1 MIEIKEKK
9 DCCGCWACVQRCPK
23 HCITMKEDSEGFL
36 YPEVDQ
42 SSCIDCGLCEKVC
55 PVINREEARRPL
67 ESLAAINP
75 DEKVRMASSSG
86 GVFTLL
92 ATQVLAEGG
101 VVFGARFNDRWEVV
115 HDVAEDAESLAALR
129 ESKYVQSR
137 IGDSF
142 ARAERYLK
150 SGRKVLFTGT
160 PCQIAG
166 LRRFLRKEYDG
177 LLAVDFICHGVP
189 SPGVFRQYLKEVTA
203 RQRGGKNTVS
213 SHPLSSIAES
223 DAPIAGIRFRDKVKG
238 WKKFSFSLTLS
249 ATGGSGTKNSVFLSE
264 VFTKNLYLKGF
275 LADLYLRPS
284 CYSCPAKSLSSGSDV
299 TIADFWG
306 VSSVL
311 PDWDDDSGTS
321 VVLVNTEKGRA
332 AVATC
337 GARTCPA
344 DFDTISRLNP
354 AVNKSV
360 PCPAK
365 RSKFFIQDGRTFQQ
379 KIKVLCRPTLKARV
393 CSAAASV
400 VRTVLGRN
408 GLRHVKSLMG
418 RK

>member
-203 RQRGGKNTVS
+203 RQRGGKNTV
-213 SHPLSSIAES
+213 
-223 DAPIAGIRFRDKVKG
+223 
-238 WKKFSFSLTLS
+238 
-249 ATGGSGTKNSVFLSE
+249 FLSPFPRPE
-264 VFTKNLYLKGF
+264 GAERKIQFFSPKYLLRIFISKDF
-275 LADLYLRPS
+275 L
-284 CYSCPAKSLSSGSDV
+284 
-299 TIADFWG
+299 
-306 VSSVL
+306 
-311 PDWDDDSGTS
+311 
-321 VVLVNTEKGRA
+321 
-332 AVATC
+332 
-337 GARTCPA
+337 RTCICDPRA
-344 DFDTISRLNP
+344 I
-354 AVNKSV
+354 
-360 PCPAK
+360 
-365 RSKFFIQDGRTFQQ
+365 
-379 KIKVLCRPTLKARV
+379 
-393 CSAAASV
+393 V
-400 VRTVLGRN
+400 VRQ
-408 GLRHVKSLMG
+408 SP
-418 RK
+418 

>member
-1 MIEIKEKK
+1 MIEIKDKK

-36 YPEVDQ
+36 YPEVDPAL
-42 SSCIDCGLCEKVC
+42 CINCGLCEKVC
-55 PVINREEARRPL
+55 PVMNRGEERRPQ
-67 ESLAAINP
+67 ETLAAINP
-75 DEKVRMASSSG
+75 DEEVRLASSSG
-86 GVFTLL
+86 GIFTLL

-115 HDVAEDAESLAALR
+115 HGETEDVGGLAAFR
-129 ESKYVQSR
+129 GSKYVQSR

-142 ARAERYLK
+142 AKAEYYLK
-150 SGRKVLFTGT
+150 AGRKVLFSGT

-166 LRRFLRKEYDG
+166 LRHFLRKEYDG
-177 LLAVDFICHGVP
+177 LLTVDFICHGVP

-213 SHPLSSIAES
+213 SHPLSSIPES

-249 ATGGSGTKNSVFLSE
+249 ATEGSGTKNSVFLSE

-311 PDWDDDSGTS
+311 PDWDDDRGTS
-321 VVLVNTEKGRA
+321 VVLVNTENGRV
-332 AVATC
+332 AVKSC
-337 GARTCPA
+337 GARICPV
-344 DFDTISRLNP
+344 DFDTICRLNP
-354 AVNKSV
+354 AVNKSA
-360 PCPAK
+360 PCPA
-365 RSKFFIQDGRTFQQ
+365 RRIRFFAKDGRTFHQ
-379 KIKVLCRPTLKARV
+379 KIKLLCRPTLTARV
-393 CSAAASV
+393 RSGVASI
-400 VRTVLGRN
+400 VRPLLGRK
-408 GLRHVKSLMG
+408 GVRFVKSLLH
-418 RK
+418 RE